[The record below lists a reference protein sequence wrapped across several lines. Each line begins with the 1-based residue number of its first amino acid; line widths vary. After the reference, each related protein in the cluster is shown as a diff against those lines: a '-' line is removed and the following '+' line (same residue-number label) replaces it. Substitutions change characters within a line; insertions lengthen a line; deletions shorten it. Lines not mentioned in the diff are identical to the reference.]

1 MFWQIRGPRT
11 GFRILPMISSAAAYS
26 LASIAVGVRDE
37 QQHGDRL
44 ANQLHVL
51 ELKRLPLEL

>member
-1 MFWQIRGPRT
+1 
-11 GFRILPMISSAAAYS
+11 MISSAAAYS